1 MPRLPGCLFKFIQ
14 KLLPEAFIPSTGVKK
29 LKRCSKK
36 FLTKFARKT
45 PVLEFIF

>member
-1 MPRLPGCLFKFIQ
+1 MPRLSGCLFKFIQ
-14 KLLPEAFIPSTGVKK
+14 KLPPEVFIPSAGVKK

-45 PVLEFIF
+45 PALESLF